1 LEQHIEDVS
10 VGPAPGQRILIADDN
25 EVVRKGVCNIL
36 RSGLKVEA
44 AIEAVNGKEAVEKAR
59 ELNPDLVILDMAMPV
74 LDGFSAAERI
84 KKALRSVPICHVLD
98 ARRTRGDPGLS
109 RSAVSRYF
117 PGRMYRLQKLP
128 SAFDWSE
135 SAAVFTTKAHR
146 AAASYPPKPVR
157 TKRHQHSL
165 PGHGRCRS
173 TVGRTSCNR
182 FQRLK
187 DRVGSWLLTAQR
199 AKRRVGVRW
208 REVPLQM
215 LVPVP
220 GSCCHL
226 CRRTQGIGFPS
237 RRRIHNRPRHPWKHS
252 PCPAPHR
259 DRCAELGWKP
269 HDADLWCCLMWR
281 LAARQSARL
290 QLPAFPPCL
299 QK

>member
-1 LEQHIEDVS
+1 
-10 VGPAPGQRILIADDN
+10 
-25 EVVRKGVCNIL
+25 
-36 RSGLKVEA
+36 
-44 AIEAVNGKEAVEKAR
+44 
-59 ELNPDLVILDMAMPV
+59 MAMPV

-84 KKALRSVPICHVLD
+84 KKALRSVPIFHVLD

-117 PGRMYRLQKLP
+117 PGRMYRLLKLP

-165 PGHGRCRS
+165 PGHRRCRS
-173 TVGRTSCNR
+173 TVGRTPCNR
-182 FQRLK
+182 FHRLK

-199 AKRRVGVRW
+199 AKRRVGVGW
-208 REVPLQM
+208 RDVPLQM

-220 GSCCHL
+220 GSRCHL

-237 RRRIHNRPRHPWKHS
+237 RLFKS
-252 PCPAPHR
+252 
-259 DRCAELGWKP
+259 AE
-269 HDADLWCCLMWR
+269 
-281 LAARQSARL
+281 
-290 QLPAFPPCL
+290 
-299 QK
+299 